1 MPKQP
6 NIRWR
11 DRDHQELRR
20 EIKNFNARLSYAA
33 KKNPDAAAFLP
44 ERMSMKK
51 AVESIETRQDYNRL
65 IQSMGRFNAQ
75 SAEIVKSSRGAQ
87 ASKWSVDEFKRMQTA
102 ENRRRTLERKRIE
115 AQEVKIAGKGQ
126 GVTRAQM
133 GSISENALKP
143 SQKKFKNLSQQEWDR
158 AFKSMER
165 LFNAQARKEQREK
178 MRENYIRGLRNSGVL
193 GAQPDLEG
201 IIRSVDIDT
210 FIETV
215 ETDEVATF
223 AFYNDPQG
231 FEVITK
237 NIANAWTAVANKK

>member
-1 MPKQP
+1 MSKQP
-6 NIRWR
+6 SIRWR
-11 DRDHQELRR
+11 DRDRQELRR

-33 KKNPDAAAFLP
+33 KKNPDAAQFLP

-51 AVESIETRQDYNRL
+51 AVETIGTRQEYNRL
-65 IQSMGRFNAQ
+65 IQSLGRFNAQ
-75 SAEIVKSSRGAQ
+75 SAEIVKSSRGAS
-87 ASKWSVDEFKRMQTA
+87 ASHWQIDEFKRMQRA
-102 ENRRRTLERKRIE
+102 ENRRRTMERKKIE
-115 AQEVKIAGKGQ
+115 EQEVKIAGKGQ

-143 SQKKFKNLSQQEWDR
+143 SQKKFNNLSQMEWDR

-201 IIRSVDIDT
+201 VIRSVDIDT

-223 AFYNDPQG
+223 AFYNDPAG
-231 FEVITK
+231 FEVVTK
-237 NIANAWTAVANKK
+237 NIVNAWTAVANKK